1 MSDGS
6 THFKASVAAT
16 AIAAPLAFYYL
27 QPDYAIAFTIGTVV
41 GWVVTPD
48 VRDIERKTYPSFFLS
63 TIPLVGW
70 LIEILFLVFWFP
82 LALILPH
89 RSKLSHLPFLGT
101 FIAILYATAYS
112 WLWSR
117 GLWLST
123 IHLTDVFK
131 ELFASA
137 YFSAFFLGWCVPDIV
152 HWLMDGAPIGRRRII
167 KTRQKPHFAPFATD
181 HPVAFIRER
190 VRLTARSFRSHRS
203 RLLGY

>member
-1 MSDGS
+1 MSDGA
-6 THFKASVAAT
+6 THFKASVVTT
-16 AIAAPLAFYYL
+16 ALVAPLAFYAL
-27 QPDYAIAFTIGTVV
+27 DTDLAVAFTIGTVV

-63 TIPLVGW
+63 TIPLIGW
-70 LIEILFLVFWFP
+70 FVEIAFLVFWFP

-101 FIAILYATAYS
+101 FIALIYAIAYS

-123 IHLTDVFK
+123 YHLSDVFK
-131 ELFASA
+131 ELLASA

-152 HWLMDGAPIGRRRII
+152 HWLMDGAPIGRRRGF
-167 KTRQKPHFAPFATD
+167 KRRRNAPQGSFATD
-181 HPVAFIRER
+181 HPVAFLRER
-190 VRLTARSFRSHRS
+190 ASLAAVSFRSHRA